1 MAEAPVINPQAGPG
15 APGFVDP
22 ATHNAEVAA
31 KLAAQDMSGRPTNAN
46 DPKAL
51 EDAGSALDKLAAQVP
66 DPNKVVEP
74 TPEEKAA
81 AEAKAAEDAKAA
93 AATEK
98 EKAEREEAAK
108 KADEYFKDSP
118 ALPPGASPKSS
129 EAFATIK
136 VKAAQ
141 EISSRE
147 AKIEELSKK
156 LEEVTKAGPGPEQLA
171 KDKELEELRQWRAK
185 LDVDFDPKFK
195 AYDEKVSQAHEFV
208 YAQLR
213 KSPAINDAVIAEI
226 KKHGGPENV
235 NLSKI
240 FEAVKDPVIQRMV
253 EAKVGEIEIQKDEKA
268 QALKSTKDNLQ
279 GYLRERQET
288 FQKSATQHTEATQ
301 TELTRYLG
309 ALDWFKEKT
318 ADAKLDA
325 AAKAEVEE
333 HNKFLTEMKG
343 QLAYAMKD
351 DSPQMRATLL
361 TGMVQLFNIQ
371 RQHAATTAKLT
382 AVEKELTEVKGKW
395 EAAKKAG
402 VSRLRESGAPSSAS
416 APAAKPT
423 SLITPAGDALD
434 NLMRQVTE
442 QRAAKA
448 GAVA

>member
-1 MAEAPVINPQAGPG
+1 MADAPVINPQAGPG

-31 KLAAQDMSGRPTNAN
+31 KLAAQDMSGRSTAPT
-46 DPKAL
+46 DSKTL
-51 EDAGSALDKLAAQVP
+51 EDAGSALDKLAALVP
-66 DPNKVVEP
+66 DPNKPVEP

-81 AEAKAAEDAKAA
+81 AETAAAESAKAAEVAA
-93 AATEK
+93 K

-118 ALPPGASPKSS
+118 TLPAGASPKSS

-141 EISSRE
+141 ELSARD

-156 LEEVTKAGPGPEQLA
+156 LEEVVKAGPGPEQLA
-171 KDKELEELRQWRAK
+171 KEKELEELRQWRAK

-195 AYDEKVSQAHEFV
+195 QYDEKVSQAHEFV

-213 KSPAINDAVIAEI
+213 KSPAINDKIIEEI
-226 KKHGGPENV
+226 KKYGGPEHV

-253 EAKVGEIEIQKDEKA
+253 EAKVGEIELQKDEKER
-268 QALKSTKDNLQ
+268 ALKATKDNLQ

-288 FQKSATQHTEATQ
+288 FAKATTQHTEATQ
-301 TELTRYLG
+301 NELNRYLG

-318 ADAKLDA
+318 ADAKADA
-325 AAKAEVEE
+325 AAKAEAEE

-343 QLAYAMKD
+343 QLSYAMQD

-371 RQHAATTAKLT
+371 RQHKTTVDKLT
-382 AVEKELTEVKGKW
+382 ALEKEHTELKTKW

-402 VSRLRESGAPSSAS
+402 VSRLRESGASSTPSI
-416 APAAKPT
+416 PAAKPA
-423 SLITPAGDALD
+423 SLTAPAGDALD
-434 NLMRQVTE
+434 ALARQITE

-448 GAVA
+448 NAIA